1 MDHTFLFVA
10 FIILI
15 ALLFDF
21 TNGMHDAANS
31 VATIVG
37 TRTLTPRQA
46 VLWAAFWNFVAY
58 FMPFFGHEV
67 AKTVGKGMVDIGVVT
82 KTVVLAGLAGAIA
95 WNLITLKLGL
105 PTSSSH
111 ALLGGYAGAAVARAG
126 FGAIIWSG
134 WTKTLIFIGL
144 APAIGLVFGMALLC
158 VSHWIIYFSKAAP
171 NRVTKVSRLL
181 QLGSAAAYSL
191 GHGANDSQKTMGII
205 ASLLVSAKIIDHFY
219 IPVWVALAAYT
230 AIGLGTYMGGWKIMK
245 TMGNGIAKLWPVD
258 GVCAEVASAISIF
271 TATALGVPVSTTHV
285 ITGAISGVGA
295 AKRTSAVRWQ
305 ITMQI
310 VWAWVLTIPGA
321 ALVASLG
328 YFLLSRVAGP

>member
-1 MDHTFLFVA
+1 MDHTILFVG

-46 VLWAAFWNFVAY
+46 VLWAAVWNFVAY
-58 FMPFFGHEV
+58 FFFGHAV
-67 AKTVGKGMVDIGVVT
+67 ANTVGKGMVDIHVVT
-82 KTVVLAGLAGAIA
+82 PTVILGGLVGAIA
-95 WNLITLKLGL
+95 WNLFTLSLGL

-111 ALLGGYAGAAVARAG
+111 ALIGGYAGATVARAG

-134 WTKTLIFIGL
+134 WTKTLIFLIL
-144 APAIGLVFGMALLC
+144 APTIGLVFGMALLC
-158 VSHWIIYFSKAAP
+158 ISHWIIYLSKAAP

-191 GHGANDSQKTMGII
+191 GHGGNDSQKTMGII
-205 ASLLVSAKIIDHFY
+205 ASLLVSARLIDHFY

-230 AIGLGTYMGGWKIMK
+230 AIGFGTWMGGWKIMK

-271 TATALGVPVSTTHV
+271 SATALGVPVSTTHV

-305 ITMQI
+305 ITMRI

-321 ALVASLG
+321 AIVAWLS
-328 YFLLSRVAGP
+328 FHLLHGLIGL

>member
-1 MDHTFLFVA
+1 VERSLVLIG
-10 FIILI
+10 FIIAV

-46 VLWAAFWNFVAY
+46 VLWAAAWNFVAY
-58 FMPFFGHEV
+58 FIFGHEV
-67 AKTVGKGMVDIGVVT
+67 AKTVGQGMVDIHVVT
-82 KTVVLAGLAGAIA
+82 PTVILGGLVGAIA
-95 WNLITLKLGL
+95 WNLITLNLGL

-111 ALLGGYAGAAVARAG
+111 ALLGGYAGATIARAG
-126 FGAIIWSG
+126 FQAIIWSG
-134 WTKTLIFIGL
+134 WTKTLIFLVL
-144 APAIGLVFGMALLC
+144 APTIGLVLGMVLL
-158 VSHWIIYFSKAAP
+158 VISHWIIYWSKAAP
-171 NRVTKVSRLL
+171 AKVTKVSRVL

-191 GHGANDSQKTMGII
+191 GHGGNDSQKTMGII
-205 ASLLVSAKIIDHFY
+205 ASLLFSTHIISKFY
-219 IPVWVALAAYT
+219 IPVWVALSAYT
-230 AIGLGTYMGGWKIMK
+230 AIGLGTWMGGWKIMK

-271 TATALGVPVSTTHV
+271 TATSMGAPVSTTHV

-295 AKRTSAVRWQ
+295 AKRTSAVRWA
-305 ITMQI
+305 ITMRI

-321 ALVASLG
+321 AIVAWG
-328 YFLLSRVAGP
+328 AYFVLSVF